1 MRKQIM
7 VSVIS
12 LAWLALATLLVFSWA
27 KTGQAQ
33 ARGQQNGAPAERGRG
48 RGGVPGG
55 AETDAAS
62 VPAPPGW
69 KPCPRCQNNA
79 DRRAANEKYK
89 VEGHPFDPHDLS
101 GVWGFNGTG
110 QLGTRGQG
118 GGVGI
123 VAMAPLTD
131 YGKKL
136 HDATFGEKNQ
146 YGEYLHSK
154 DTSGQGGGAK
164 INCDPAGWPRMHV
177 YNYGVEFMMQRD
189 KIVQLFQLP
198 QTWRTIWMDGRKL
211 PAQPPEDRWN
221 GWSVGH
227 WEGDTLVV
235 ESNGFDDRSWLE
247 KSLPDGGWP
256 HSSEMTVTERWRRL
270 NYGTLE
276 SQITIHDPK
285 VYTKDWVGPKSTVV
299 LVPGAELWEDYCAP
313 SDHNNFNENVYGP
326 PAKGKK

>member
-1 MRKQIM
+1 MRKRII
-7 VSVIS
+7 VAAIS
-12 LAWLALATLLVFSWA
+12 LAWVALATAIMFSWA
-27 KTGQAQ
+27 KVGQAQ
-33 ARGQQNGAPAERGRG
+33 ARGQQAQAQGVRA
-48 RGGVPGG
+48 RGGGQ
-55 AETDAAS
+55 AEEEAAPS

-79 DRRAANEKYK
+79 DRKAANEKYK
-89 VEGHPFDPHDLS
+89 VDGHPFDAHDFT
-101 GVWGFNGTG
+101 GVWGFNDTG
-110 QLGTRGQG
+110 KLGTPP
-118 GGVGI
+118 
-123 VAMAPLTD
+123 PLTAW
-131 YGKKL
+131 GKEQQEQTIG
-136 HDATFGEKNQ
+136 DKNQ

-154 DTSGQGGGAK
+154 DTSGRGGGAK
-164 INCDPAGWPRMHV
+164 INCDPPGWPRLHV
-177 YNYGVEFMMQRD
+177 YNYGSEFLMGKD

-198 QTWRTIWMDGRKL
+198 QTFRIIWMDGRKL
-211 PAQPPEDRWN
+211 PAEPPEDRWN

-285 VYTKDWVGPKSTVV
+285 VCRKDLISPKSTVV
-299 LVPGAELWEDYCAP
+299 SVPGSELCEDYCVP
-313 SDHNNFNENVYGP
+313 SDYNDFNENVYGP
-326 PAKGKK
+326 PAKSQK